1 VTHTFSTSFS
11 PGGKFR
17 IGVAKNNGS
26 YVNSFVGTLTCLNI
40 WSIYLKPVFISTMAS
55 GGMNINGDL
64 LAWRNVPAQIVG
76 NLVMI
81 PITEIYGAGRIH
93 SLRLA
98 FL

>member
-1 VTHTFSTSFS
+1 
-11 PGGKFR
+11 
-17 IGVAKNNGS
+17 
-26 YVNSFVGTLTCLNI
+26 
-40 WSIYLKPVFISTMAS
+40 
-55 GGMNINGDL
+55 MNINGDL